1 MEGAQSS
8 SPNACMRPQKPSWHS
23 TGSEKAQSVITNHG
37 ASMPLLRS
45 DPVFACGIAF
55 RHMECCR
62 WAMLAAAGILFVDL
76 LGHLGAGG
84 PAAATPWFKASDFT
98 YFAPTSTLFIVE
110 LILFAWVEVRR
121 YQDMMKPG
129 RCAAAPKT
137 HLHKLTIS
145 NFLSCCLA
153 LASLSCLHHFQVQSR
168 QLDYPAAN
176 AGTPPLQLLLQ
187 NGCRG

>member
-1 MEGAQSS
+1 MEGAQPS
-8 SPNACMRPQKPSWHS
+8 SPNACMRPQKPLWHS
-23 TGSEKAQSVITNHG
+23 TGSEKAQSVITIHG
-37 ASMPLLRS
+37 ASMPLLRF
-45 DPVFACGIAF
+45 DFVIACGIGF
-55 RHMECCR
+55 QHMECCR

-84 PAAATPWFKASDFT
+84 PAAATPWFKASDYT

-137 HLHKLTIS
+137 HLHKLTTS
-145 NFLSCCLA
+145 NFSFLPAWHSHRSHACITSRCRVGLWISCCNCWYAAFAATLA
-153 LASLSCLHHFQVQSR
+153 EW
-168 QLDYPAAN
+168 
-176 AGTPPLQLLLQ
+176 LLK
-187 NGCRG
+187 